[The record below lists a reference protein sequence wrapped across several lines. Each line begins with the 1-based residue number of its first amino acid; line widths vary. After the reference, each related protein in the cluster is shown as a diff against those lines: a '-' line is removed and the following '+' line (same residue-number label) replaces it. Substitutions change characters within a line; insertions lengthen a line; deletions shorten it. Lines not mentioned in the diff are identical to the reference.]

1 MTETLVDIVARNAPG
16 RFASLLYRAKGSGE
30 LARHTV
36 IVGPRYYG
44 PGGVLLRSVAELVHL
59 FGTKEAPHG
68 LGLLSTLAE
77 KHGFTV
83 EDLRK
88 AVTACR
94 IAWKGN
100 NLKEQQRI
108 ANGQPATGFKAN
120 HSPLIVDGEPVK
132 GATVNDETGKV
143 HLFCLS
149 IRKDVIP
156 GQEGDHSKGSK
167 LTARKVITRLTPM
180 GRLRR
185 FEVDLAE
192 TFTANGET
200 WETLTF
206 TGERE
211 TSQAST

>member
-59 FGTKEAPHG
+59 FGTKKAPHG
-68 LGLLSTLAE
+68 DGLLATLAE
-77 KHGFTV
+77 KYGRTV
-83 EDLRK
+83 EELRK
-88 AVTACR
+88 AVTASR
-94 IAWKGN
+94 IALKAN

-108 ANGQPATGFKAN
+108 ANGQPPTGKKA
-120 HSPLIVDGEPVK
+120 HRSVLIIDGEAIK
-132 GATVNDETGKV
+132 GGTVDDRTGLVYLETVRISKT
-143 HLFCLS
+143 
-149 IRKDVIP
+149 VIEP
-156 GQEGDHSKGSK
+156 GEHKASKRSPR
-167 LTARKVITRLTPM
+167 AIVESLTPY
-180 GRLRR
+180 GRYRE
-185 FEVDLAE
+185 FIVDLAE